1 VFHLTESQTK
11 DEFDKE
17 TTEKYFCNGTNNLI
31 FLLEHNWSTR
41 TTFPQLSLML
51 LFSSDNY
58 VANGGFD
65 NHRQKLPSLF
75 FLSQAI
81 LVFYAET
88 KLKNKFFTTAVNHA
102 QRVHFV

>member
-1 VFHLTESQTK
+1 MSSIKKQRKNTFVMAQ
-11 DEFDKE
+11 
-17 TTEKYFCNGTNNLI
+17 NNLI

-41 TTFPQLSLML
+41 TTFPQLSLMF
-51 LFSSDNY
+51 LFSSYNY

-75 FLSQAI
+75 FLSLAI

-88 KLKNKFFTTAVNHA
+88 KLKNKFFPTAVNHA